1 MDLLW
6 PGFLVLLGLIPLLLA
21 IYLWMLRRRRR
32 FAVRY
37 SSLSLVRAA
46 LPQQSRLRRHLP
58 FAFFLLGLVSLAIAL
73 ARPVT
78 TVMVPIGQT
87 SIILAMDV
95 SLSMCA
101 VDIRPNR
108 LQAAKD
114 AAKSF
119 IQRQPASSQIGIVAF
134 AGFAALVQ
142 PATNDQE
149 MLQDAIENLTPA
161 RRTAIG
167 SALLES
173 LDAIAEVNQNVAPT
187 VREPEAGVQPTT
199 VPDGVYAPD
208 IIVLLTDG
216 ASNSGPY
223 PLDAAQQAA
232 DRGVRVYTIGY
243 GTENGSVMDCGYGPF
258 WFGGGQG
265 FGGNSPG
272 NRYRPAIDEPTLKQI
287 AALTGG
293 TYYSASSAG
302 ELRNVFQELPTSLI
316 TRDETMEISV
326 AFVAMGALLA
336 TAAVI
341 LSLIWH
347 PLP

>member
-21 IYLWMLRRRRR
+21 IYLWTLRLRRR

-37 SSLSLVRAA
+37 SSLYLVRAA

-119 IQRQPASSQIGIVAF
+119 IQRQPAS
-134 AGFAALVQ
+134 
-142 PATNDQE
+142 
-149 MLQDAIENLTPA
+149 
-161 RRTAIG
+161 
-167 SALLES
+167 
-173 LDAIAEVNQNVAPT
+173 
-187 VREPEAGVQPTT
+187 
-199 VPDGVYAPD
+199 
-208 IIVLLTDG
+208 
-216 ASNSGPY
+216 
-223 PLDAAQQAA
+223 
-232 DRGVRVYTIGY
+232 
-243 GTENGSVMDCGYGPF
+243 
-258 WFGGGQG
+258 
-265 FGGNSPG
+265 
-272 NRYRPAIDEPTLKQI
+272 
-287 AALTGG
+287 
-293 TYYSASSAG
+293 
-302 ELRNVFQELPTSLI
+302 
-316 TRDETMEISV
+316 
-326 AFVAMGALLA
+326 
-336 TAAVI
+336 
-341 LSLIWH
+341 
-347 PLP
+347 